1 MKRTIELSN
10 GVVSSDEKEYIVEII
25 PDLKKQFRQR
35 KNYFEYYY
43 DSLEVDLTLEQIE
56 KLSNEFTIEIGF
68 SHLKIQQ

>member
-10 GVVSSDEKEYIVEII
+10 GVVGSDEKEYIVEII

-56 KLSNEFTIEIGF
+56 KLSNKFTIEIGF
-68 SHLKIQQ
+68 SHLKIQ